1 MTSTSSFEADFRSTL
16 ATLMAQ
22 NPQPYVFVASIPDI
36 YQLWQVLHTNSL
48 ARLVWATAHICQSM
62 LGATRTEDQRQQVVE
77 REKAFNGILAT
88 VCAEY
93 ARCRWDGG
101 AVYDYQFSASKVSSL
116 DYFHPSL
123 SGQATLAS
131 VTWDKSWW
139 ASA

>member
-1 MTSTSSFEADFRSTL
+1 LSGGHGVEDEQVLDLVAFVSDEQVD
-16 ATLMAQ
+16 Q
-22 NPQPYVFVASIPDI
+22 VVASPG
-36 YQLWQVLHTNSL
+36 
-48 ARLVWATAHICQSM
+48 RLQAGRRCVMANRDP
-62 LGATRTEDQRQQVVE
+62 GGGVVE
-77 REKAFNGILAT
+77 REVAFNGILAT

-93 ARCRWDGG
+93 ARCRWDDK
-101 AVYDYQFSASKVSSL
+101 AVYNYQFSASKVSTL